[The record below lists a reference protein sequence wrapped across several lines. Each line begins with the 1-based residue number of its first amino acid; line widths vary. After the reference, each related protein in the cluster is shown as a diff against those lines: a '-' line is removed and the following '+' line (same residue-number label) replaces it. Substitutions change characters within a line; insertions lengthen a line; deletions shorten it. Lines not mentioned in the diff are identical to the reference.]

1 MLDRDTSAFL
11 YGLHGQGIRLGLDT
25 ARHLVHVL
33 GDPQRGFASVHLAG
47 TNGKGSTA
55 ALIASALQASGYR
68 VGLYTSPHLSQFT
81 ERIRIDGA
89 PLPDE
94 AIAPLVAEIRESLS
108 LTPLAGAGMPTF
120 FEFTT
125 AMAFLSF
132 ARAAVD
138 VAVVE
143 VGLGGRLDA
152 TNLLQ
157 PLVSVITPVD
167 YDHQAFLGSKLE
179 QIAGEKAG
187 ILKPRVPAVVGPQ
200 AAEALEVIEQTA
212 RAVDAPLWRMDR
224 EFAVAVREADL
235 AGTTFDYSGPRWSLP
250 GVRVGLA
257 GRHQGVNGAM
267 AVAALEALSEQGVRV
282 DGEAVRRGLA
292 SARWEGR
299 LEVLGE
305 RPLLLLDG
313 AHNPGAARALRQ
325 ALVEMVL
332 PRVRRCHLLLGIL
345 GDKDVSGILAELLPL
360 AGQVI
365 VTAPDSPRA
374 MPPERLAAEAG
385 RWTDQVTVCR
395 TVAEALET
403 AKSLADPQ
411 DALCI
416 TGSLYTV
423 GEARAILAG
432 EPAACDLRA

>member
-1 MLDRDTSAFL
+1 MLDRDTSDFL
-11 YGLHGQGIRLGLDT
+11 YGLHGQGIKLGLAT
-25 ARHLVHVL
+25 TRHLLYAL
-33 GDPQRGFASVHLAG
+33 GDPQRDFASVHLAG

-55 ALIASALQASGYR
+55 AMIASALQASGHR
-68 VGLYTSPHLSQFT
+68 VGLYTSPHLNQFT

-89 PLPDE
+89 PIPDE
-94 AIAPLVAEIRESLS
+94 AVAPLVAEIRKSLS
-108 LTPLAGAGMPTF
+108 RTLLSGETVPTF

-125 AMAFLSF
+125 AMAFLAF
-132 ARAAVD
+132 AREAVD

-143 VGLGGRLDA
+143 VGMGGRLDA
-152 TNLLQ
+152 TNLLD
-157 PLVSVITPVD
+157 PLVSVLTPVD
-167 YDHQAFLGSKLE
+167 YDHQAFLGSTLG

-200 AAEALEVIEQTA
+200 AAEAQEVIERAA
-212 RAVDAPLWRMDR
+212 RAVGAPLRQMDR

-235 AGTTFDYSGPRWSLP
+235 AGTTLDYSGPRWRLP

-257 GRHQGVNGAM
+257 GRHQAVNAAM
-267 AVAALEALSEQGVRV
+267 ALAALEVLNERGVRV

-292 SARWEGR
+292 AARWEGR

-325 ALVEMVL
+325 ALVELVL
-332 PRVRRCHLLLGIL
+332 PRTRRCHLLLGIL

-374 MPPERLAAEAG
+374 MPPECLAAEAG
-385 RWTDQVTVCR
+385 RWTDRVAICR

-403 AKSLADPQ
+403 AKSLTDPQ

-423 GEARAILAG
+423 GEARAILVG
-432 EPAACDLRA
+432 EPATCDLRA

>member
-1 MLDRDTSAFL
+1 MLDRGTIAFL
-11 YGLHGQGIRLGLDT
+11 YGLQGQGMKLGLAT
-25 ARHLVHVL
+25 ARHLLHAL
-33 GDPQRGFASVHLAG
+33 GDPQRDFASVHLAG

-55 ALIASALQASGYR
+55 AMIASALQASGYR
-68 VGLYTSPHLSQFT
+68 VGLYTSPHLNHFT

-89 PLPDE
+89 PIPDE
-94 AIAPLVAEIRESLS
+94 AVAPLVAEIRESLS
-108 LTPLAGAGMPTF
+108 RTPLTGETMPTF

-125 AMAFLSF
+125 AMAFLAF

-143 VGLGGRLDA
+143 VGMGGRLDA
-152 TNLLQ
+152 TNLLD
-157 PLVSVITPVD
+157 PLVAVLTPVD
-167 YDHQAFLGSKLE
+167 YDHQAFLGSTLG

-200 AAEALEVIEQTA
+200 AAEAQEVIEQTA
-212 RAVDAPLWRMDR
+212 RAVGAPLRQMDR

-250 GVRVGLA
+250 GARVGLA
-257 GRHQGVNGAM
+257 GRHQAINAAM
-267 AVAALEALSEQGVRV
+267 ALAALEALNEQGVRI

-292 SARWEGR
+292 AARWEGR

-305 RPLLLLDG
+305 HPLLLLDG

-325 ALVEMVL
+325 ALVELVL
-332 PRVRRCHLLLGIL
+332 PRVRRCHFLLGIL
-345 GDKDVSGILAELLPL
+345 GDKDVAGILAELLPL

-385 RWTDQVTVCR
+385 RWTDQVAICR

-403 AKSLADPQ
+403 AKSLTDPQ

-423 GEARAILAG
+423 GEARAILVG
-432 EPAACDLRA
+432 EPATCDLRA